1 MRLARKT
8 PSIHNH
14 FSNTTSICSPKNYYF
29 LALISLFFL
38 FTNLISKTVSA
49 EARAI
54 VVQSTTSTLNSGF
67 YDYLLPYYQTATG
80 KTVRVVA
87 VGTGQALKNAERC
100 DGDVLL
106 VHSHEDEVAFVER
119 GFGTKRYNLMYN
131 DFVLVGP
138 QDDPAGIKE
147 ASNVGEALQMIS
159 QHAIRFVSRGDNSGT
174 HKAELRFWQFQKDVP
189 VATAGSWYIE
199 AGQGMG
205 STLNLAVQ
213 MRGYVL
219 SDRATWLAFGNK
231 QTHQILFSGD
241 PTMFNQYGII
251 PVSPERCPNTN
262 KQDAQLFTQWMT
274 SKEGQ
279 RLIGLYK
286 RGGEQLFFPNAS
298 P

>member
-1 MRLARKT
+1 MFK
-8 PSIHNH
+8 PMSI
-14 FSNTTSICSPKNYYF
+14 FLIKNYYS
-29 LALISLFFL
+29 LALIALFFL
-38 FTNLISKTVSA
+38 CTNLMSTTAGA
-49 EARAI
+49 EERAI
-54 VVQSTTSTLNSGF
+54 VVQSTTSTLNSGL
-67 YDYLLPYYQTATG
+67 YDYLLPHYQTATG

-106 VHSHEDEVAFVER
+106 VHSHEDEKTFVAR

-138 QDDPAGIKE
+138 QEDPAGIRK
-147 ASNVGEALQMIS
+147 AYTVGEALQMIS
-159 QHAIRFVSRGDNSGT
+159 RHAVRFVSRGDNSGT
-174 HKAELRFWQFQKDVP
+174 HKAELQFWQLQEDVP
-189 VATAGSWYIE
+189 IATAGSWYIE

-213 MRGYVL
+213 MQGYVL

-251 PVSPERCPNTN
+251 PVSPQQCPNTN
-262 KQDAQLFTQWMT
+262 KKDAQLFTRWMT

-279 RLIGLYK
+279 RLIGLYE
-286 RGGEQLFFPNAS
+286 REGEQLFFPNAI